1 MKVFIDDVI
10 RKLIEIK
17 SDGYSYCDIDFIP
30 EDEYDGEK
38 YPAWVSFEAVG
49 FGGDENIDYNGDDE
63 SEVCEVP
70 EEELE
75 EYAFQ
80 NRKPSPS
87 RRQIKNITISD

>member
-1 MKVFIDDVI
+1 MNIFIDDVI
-10 RKLIEIK
+10 RKLVEMK

-30 EDEYDGEK
+30 EDEYDGET
-38 YPAWVSFEAVG
+38 YPAWVSFEAIDC
-49 FGGDENIDYNGDDE
+49 GGDSGIDYNGDGE

-70 EEELE
+70 GEELE